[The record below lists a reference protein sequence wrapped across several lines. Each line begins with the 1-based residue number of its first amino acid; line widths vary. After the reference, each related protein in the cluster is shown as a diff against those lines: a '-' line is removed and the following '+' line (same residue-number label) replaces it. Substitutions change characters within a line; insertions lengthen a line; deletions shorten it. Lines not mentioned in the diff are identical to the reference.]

1 MVWFLKPMSHIRPET
16 LGIIACPGGEAFT
29 DSIIKHLKRIYK
41 RRFERKAALLAEKYE
56 RSKEEISR
64 DLNYNQDLKSPRGV
78 QRGSTET
85 CRIPEF
91 RIPAAYTRF
100 PNGEF
105 KVEILHS
112 IRGMDLYIVQDVEN
126 HLPLRFTNSP
136 EAYELNVNEH
146 FFCLMVTIDAAF
158 QAGARSITVVLP
170 TYPYSRQHKKK
181 GRESLTAVRVGQ
193 ILEFLGVKRIIT
205 LDIHSRDIYN
215 GFRTLL
221 LENLHASYQI
231 LVKLSE
237 ILDLRNPDLVVVAPD
252 TGAVERNKFFAS
264 NLGVPLSVLYK
275 ERDYSRFSL
284 NAKDSNIVSMKLL
297 GSVEG
302 KIVFMVDDMLGTGS
316 TLIKA
321 MKVLKDMGARQII
334 CAVSIPL
341 FTGDAVK
348 HFDEA
353 FKAGYF
359 YRIIGTN
366 AVQHDEKLLSKE
378 WYISADVS
386 NLFARIISRLHHN
399 MSLSELLDNRKIIQ
413 KLLSRQKT

>member
-1 MVWFLKPMSHIRPET
+1 MSHIRPET

>member
-1 MVWFLKPMSHIRPET
+1 MSHIRPET

-64 DLNYNQDLKSPRGV
+64 DLNYDQDLKSPRGV

>member
-1 MVWFLKPMSHIRPET
+1 MVRFLKPMSHIRPET

-64 DLNYNQDLKSPRGV
+64 DLNYDQDLKSPRGV